1 MGTDNNVCYNQADE
15 LEDLIDTF
23 SQQAN
28 PVNPTNPAN
37 PANLLDEGSNNVATS
52 FQSFTVQSNLKE
64 TLITNNDSRTS
75 SFTNQ
80 VSIIFMATFRE
91 SYTILHIKN

>member
-1 MGTDNNVCYNQADE
+1 MGADNNVCYNQADE

-23 SQQAN
+23 SQQQDN
-28 PVNPTNPAN
+28 PVNPVNP
-37 PANLLDEGSNNVATS
+37 LEEISNNVATS

-64 TLITNNDSRTS
+64 TLITNNDSTTS

-80 VSIIFMATFRE
+80 VSMIFTNLLTTFPQ
-91 SYTILHIKN
+91 S

>member
-1 MGTDNNVCYNQADE
+1 MINNRM
-15 LEDLIDTF
+15 LKLKK
-23 SQQAN
+23 AN
-28 PVNPTNPAN
+28 PVNPTN

-91 SYTILHIKN
+91 SYTILQITN

>member
-1 MGTDNNVCYNQADE
+1 MGADNNVCYNQADE

-23 SQQAN
+23 SQQQDN
-28 PVNPTNPAN
+28 PVNPVNP
-37 PANLLDEGSNNVATS
+37 LEEISNNVATS

-64 TLITNNDSRTS
+64 TLITNNDSTTS

-80 VSIIFMATFRE
+80 VSMIFTNLMTTFPQ
-91 SYTILHIKN
+91 S

>member
-1 MGTDNNVCYNQADE
+1 MGADNTVCYNQADE

-23 SQQAN
+23 SQQQDN
-28 PVNPTNPAN
+28 PVNPVNPVN
-37 PANLLDEGSNNVATS
+37 PLEEISNNVATS

-64 TLITNNDSRTS
+64 TLITNNDSTTS

-80 VSIIFMATFRE
+80 VSMIFTQFNDNF
-91 SYTILHIKN
+91 S

>member
-28 PVNPTNPAN
+28 PVNPTN

-91 SYTILHIKN
+91 SYTILQIKN